1 MAITIELRPDE
12 EQMLGECARAS
23 GQTLTEYIRQVLE
36 QHVRSASH
44 PGASDGTL
52 DQILA
57 PVRETWRQSGL
68 TDEQINAVLQRD
80 LEQIRRERMERTGLE

>member
-23 GQTLTEYIRQVLE
+23 GQELTEYIRQVLE

-44 PGASDGTL
+44 PDAL

-57 PVRETWRQSGL
+57 PVRESWRESGL
-68 TDEQINAVLQRD
+68 TDEQINARLQRD
-80 LEQIRRERMERTGLE
+80 LEQIRRERLERTGME